1 MNTLH
6 DEIKFK
12 EDCWKKYSKE
22 VVQFIKGCM
31 NKKPD
36 KRLTIKE
43 VLEHEW
49 IKKFFYKEVTRRKSL
64 INTNNNYMIM
74 DKNMVDMDK
83 IDALKSSKRNSSS
96 SGVYRLYV
104 DI

>member
-1 MNTLH
+1 MMKLNL
-6 DEIKFK
+6 
-12 EDCWKKYSKE
+12 KKIVGKNI
-22 VVQFIKGCM
+22 V
-31 NKKPD
+31 
-36 KRLTIKE
+36 E